1 MKMIH
6 FDLLGGASG
15 DMLLGALIGLGIDAN
30 DLEEQLNGLAVEP
43 IHLHVRPA
51 ASRDIHGTQVV
62 VHTNENGEHHHHHP
76 EPDTHHHHHHAE
88 PDAHHHHHH
97 HHAPHR
103 GLNAIRQLIQAAALP
118 DAVKS
123 MSLTVFQRLG
133 EAEAEIHGTT
143 VDQIHFHEVGA
154 LDSIADIV
162 GCCLCLH
169 QLGVDQVSLSPLP
182 YGHGTIECAHG
193 TYPNPAPA
201 TVALSRQLP
210 TIFVDEPFE
219 LVTPTA
225 AALLSTWR
233 TQAAPAPGAAP
244 QKVAYSIGHRTLHT
258 RPNVLRATLYE
269 TTETDTTPD
278 TCLVLESNIDDTPPE
293 LIGILTEK
301 LLDAGALDVY
311 TVPVSMKKQRPG
323 TLLTI
328 LCTPATRETML
339 DLVFA
344 ESTTFGIRESH
355 VQRTVL
361 ERQLRSVETPYGTVR
376 IKVGKWRGKEVTRS
390 PEIEDCRQHA
400 ATHGVPVRVVYDAAL
415 RRLPI

>member
-6 FDLLGGASG
+6 FDLHGGASG
-15 DMLLGALIGLGIDAN
+15 DMLLGTLIGLGIDAKK
-30 DLEEQLNGLAVEP
+30 LEQQLNALAVEP

-51 ASRDIHGTQVV
+51 EAGGIHGTQVV
-62 VHTNENGEHHHHHP
+62 VHANENE
-76 EPDTHHHHHHAE
+76 DHHHHHA
-88 PDAHHHHHH
+88 DADTHHHH

-103 GLNAIRQLIQAAALP
+103 GLNDIRQIIDTAELP
-118 DAVKS
+118 DDVKS
-123 MSLTVFQRLG
+123 MSLAVFQRLG
-133 EAEAEIHGTT
+133 EAEAQIHGTT
-143 VDQIHFHEVGA
+143 VDHIHFHEVGA

-169 QLGVDQVSLSPLP
+169 QLGITHVSLSPLP

-233 TQAAPAPGAAP
+233 TQAAPPPGAAP
-244 QKVAYSIGHRTLHT
+244 QKVAYSIGHRTLNK

-269 TTETDTTPD
+269 ITETDTTPD
-278 TCLVLESNIDDTPPE
+278 TCLVLESNIDDMTPE
-293 LIGILTEK
+293 LIGILTDK
-301 LLDAGALDVY
+301 LLEAGALDVFA
-311 TVPVSMKKQRPG
+311 TPVFMKKQRPG
-323 TLLTI
+323 TLLSV

-339 DLVFA
+339 DLIFE
-344 ESTTFGIRESH
+344 ESTTFGIRESQ

-361 ERQLRSVETPYGTVR
+361 ERQIRSVETPYGTVR
-376 IKVGKWRGKEVTRS
+376 IKVGYWRGKEVTHS
-390 PEIEDCRQHA
+390 PEIEDCRQLALAH
-400 ATHGVPVRVVYDAAL
+400 HVPVRVVYDAAL
-415 RRLPI
+415 GLATRLNI